1 MTKEKLKDIQ
11 NKFGVEW
18 INTRIINDTLEMQL
32 TTLDKLKIKFES
44 ANEFLLIQSEEISDI
59 YEKTPIHILSLIHI

>member
-11 NKFGVEW
+11 NRFGLEW

-32 TTLDKLKIKFES
+32 TTLDKLK
-44 ANEFLLIQSEEISDI
+44 NEI
-59 YEKTPIHILSLIHI
+59 